1 MRMSMRPTDI
11 RLPGA
16 VDLSGLRSR
25 PTAQPPAAA
34 GTGGSGDAGR
44 GVGESVI
51 DVTEASFEADVVNK
65 SQQVPVVLDF
75 WADWCGPCK
84 QLSPVLERLADEAAG
99 AWVLAKVDVDAN
111 QRLAAAFQVQ
121 SIPSVFAVIAGQ
133 PVPLFQGALPEQ
145 QVRQVLAEVMR
156 IAAENG
162 LPGPQGAGA
171 ASASAAP
178 AVDPDEAA
186 AHEALQRGDIDAALA
201 SYRKVL
207 ERDPTNAQA
216 ALSVARCEL
225 LARTRGADEAAVRQA
240 AADRPD
246 DLEAQAALADLEMV
260 LGNVDAALSAL
271 LTLVRTSSGDDR
283 NAART
288 RLVAL
293 FDTLDPDDP
302 RLATARRDLANA
314 LF

>member
-1 MRMSMRPTDI
+1 MSMRPTDI

-16 VDLSGLRSR
+16 VDLSGLRAR
-25 PTAQPPAAA
+25 PTTPPPSAP
-34 GTGGSGDAGR
+34 GGAEGGGAERSGA
-44 GVGESVI
+44 GESVI
-51 DVTEASFEADVVNK
+51 DVTEASFEADVVNT

-75 WADWCGPCK
+75 WAEWCGPCK

-145 QVRQVLAEVMR
+145 QIRQVLDEVLR

-162 LPGPQGAGA
+162 LPGPAGAGT
-171 ASASAAP
+171 AP
-178 AVDPDEAA
+178 AAAAAADPDELAA
-186 AHEALQRGDIDAALA
+186 QEAAQRGDIDAALA

-207 ERDPTNAQA
+207 ERDPANAQA

-225 LARTRGADEAAVRQA
+225 LSRTRGADEAAVRQE
-240 AADRPD
+240 AADRPT
-246 DLEAQAALADLEMV
+246 DLDAQAALADLEMV
-260 LGNVDAALSAL
+260 LGHVDAALDTL
-271 LTLVRTSSGDDR
+271 LTLVRTSSGDERD
-283 NAART
+283 AART

-302 RLATARRDLANA
+302 RLAAARRDLANA